1 MDSRWILVDTQ
12 TRRILRKIPE
22 NFHFPF
28 LTEQVPEHPC
38 KLVKSEC
45 MEHAGEQSAVY
56 SKVDQNGHLN
66 NTEYASIVCDLVP
79 ISQITEHPVRSMVLA
94 YHNELRLGETM
105 NLLMGPI
112 ENGYDITGEREGK
125 PCFEANILF

>member
-1 MDSRWILVDTQ
+1 M
-12 TRRILRKIPE
+12 
-22 NFHFPF
+22 
-28 LTEQVPEHPC
+28 
-38 KLVKSEC
+38 KSER

-105 NLLMGPI
+105 DLLMGPI

-125 PCFEANILF
+125 PCFEANILFRF

>member
-1 MDSRWILVDTQ
+1 
-12 TRRILRKIPE
+12 
-22 NFHFPF
+22 
-28 LTEQVPEHPC
+28 
-38 KLVKSEC
+38 

-94 YHNELRLGETM
+94 YHNEPVSYTHLDVYKRQSVPCTPMALAMSLYFSPVQGA
-105 NLLMGPI
+105 L
-112 ENGYDITGEREGK
+112 YSIT
-125 PCFEANILF
+125 